1 MKNNEHNTA
10 ESEELTLRD
19 LIARLR
25 EYGIEIRSQW
35 RTMILFCL
43 LFLCWQGYSY
53 LHTPT
58 RYTAGLTFMI
68 NEDEGGRLSG
78 ISGLLGAF
86 GMATGGENNFDRIL
100 ELAKSM
106 RIMREVLMTPI
117 DIDGQKDY
125 IANHLIR
132 IENVQKEKWSQ
143 KSIGGTE
150 PMLKNFLFTRHQ
162 VDSFN
167 RLEQRALKSLYGI
180 ILGGEKERGLF
191 STQLN
196 QDAGIMSLSLSTR
209 SEDLSIKMLEQ
220 IFNTLSEFYI
230 AKTIEKNKITYEIV
244 QAKADSIRA
253 LLSGTEYQ
261 QANFEDRSHS
271 LLTQAAKVPLQRF
284 SRDKQ
289 MLMLMYG
296 EAIKNL
302 EVADFALQSKTPY
315 IQAIDMPFPPIKATP
330 PSKKTALAL
339 GLGLGLLV
347 GGLWVVGRK
356 VVREVL

>member
-1 MKNNEHNTA
+1 LKNNEYHTA
-10 ESEELTLRD
+10 ETDELTLRD

-25 EYGIEIRSQW
+25 EYGTEIRRQW
-35 RTMILFCL
+35 RIMLLFCL
-43 LFLCWQGYSY
+43 PFLCWQGYTY

-58 RYTAGLTFMI
+58 RYAAGLTFMV

-78 ISGLLGAF
+78 ITGLLGSF
-86 GMATGGENNFDRIL
+86 GMAAGGENNFDRIL

-106 RIMREVLMTPI
+106 RIMREVLLTPI
-117 DIDGQKDY
+117 EINGQKDY

-132 IENVQKEKWSQ
+132 IENVQQEKWSK
-143 KSIGGTE
+143 KSIGGEE
-150 PMLKNFLFTRHQ
+150 PALKNFLFTKHQ

-167 RLEQRALKSLYGI
+167 RLEQSALKSLYGI
-180 ILGGEKERGLF
+180 VLGGEKERGLF
-191 STQLN
+191 GTQLN

-209 SEDLSIKMLEQ
+209 SEELSIKMLEQ
-220 IFNTLSEFYI
+220 IFNTLSAFYI
-230 AKTIEKNKITYEIV
+230 AKTIEKNKMTYEIV
-244 QAKADSIRA
+244 QTKADSIRA
-253 LLSGTEYQ
+253 LLSGTEYR
-261 QANFEDRSHS
+261 QATFEDRSHS
-271 LLTQAAKVPLQRF
+271 LLSQTDKVPMQRF

-289 MLMLMYG
+289 MLLLMYG

-330 PSKKTALAL
+330 PSKKTALLL

-356 VVREVL
+356 MVREV